1 MSVQAP
7 ANGVAAALSGV
18 ALVAVLAGCS
28 GSSPAPKAA
37 PAPTPSAS
45 AAPTASAASAASA
58 VPTGDR
64 TQELERLRAAVAA
77 PARPFSASLSLE
89 SQDDQSYLRG
99 NGTVN
104 VSDVQTSSMG
114 LDVLT
119 TGESAL
125 QINTTTTRDAVYTQV
140 EGAAWE
146 KHGRRP
152 GTVLVADHRP
162 MVQALL
168 ERGPDAYRGLE
179 KLPGMNGGLAYHL
192 VGELPVAQVADGLG
206 STLRQRIAEHR
217 IEQCDTDLLVDSAGR
232 LSRLELTCAG
242 DGYRAA
248 SSLSLAEYGP
258 SYDIPVPSDL

>member
-1 MSVQAP
+1 MSVQAGT
-7 ANGVAAALSGV
+7 NGVAAALSGV

-37 PAPTPSAS
+37 PAPAPSAS
-45 AAPTASAASAASA
+45 AASSASVSPA
-58 VPTGDR
+58 GDR

-77 PARPFSASLSLE
+77 PAQPFSASLSLE
-89 SQDDQSYLRG
+89 SQDDQSHLRG

-104 VSDVQTSSMG
+104 VSDVQTSALG
-114 LDVLT
+114 LDVLA
-119 TGESAL
+119 TGESPL
-125 QINTTTTRDAVYTQV
+125 LMNTTTTRDAVYTQV
-140 EGAAWE
+140 EGSTWE
-146 KHGRRP
+146 KHDRLP
-152 GTVLVADHRP
+152 GSVLVADHRP
-162 MVQALL
+162 MVQTLL
-168 ERGPDAYRGLE
+168 QHGPDAYRGLE

-217 IEQCDTDLLVDSAGR
+217 IEQCDADLLVDSAGR

-242 DGYRAA
+242 DGYRAV

-258 SYDIPVPSDL
+258 SSDIPAPSDL